1 MSGSK
6 VDSVFRTRS
15 LGVAAAGLTDQYAD
29 GKAAKV
35 WQLYIGDSEDRT
47 STYKKFLIDQLKKR
61 NCKSI
66 LDAACGT
73 GVDSIMLL
81 EEGFTVTSVDASD
94 KMLKQAHKTRWAR
107 RKEDKF
113 DEWVIDEANW
123 LHLENDLNKEGHIP
137 KDGGFDALICMGNSF
152 AHLPDFEGNQREHE
166 MAINNFYKLLKPGGI
181 LMIDHRN
188 YDYILDHGQAPSKN
202 IYYNSEHIVDI
213 KTSVLYV
220 NNAPNL
226 ITLDYEMD
234 VSELYGKPT
243 TQVSPDLNHFRL
255 SYYPHRM
262 NAFTRLLKRSFGS
275 LANHTVFADFKELR
289 EEPNPAFYIHVIEKT
304 K

>member
-1 MSGSK
+1 MSSSK

-35 WQLYIGDSEDRT
+35 WQLYIGDHEDRT

-123 LHLENDLNKEGHIP
+123 LHLEDDLNKEGHIP

-152 AHLPDFEGNQREHE
+152 AHLPDFQGDQHDHRL
-166 MAINNFYKLLKPGGI
+166 AIANFYGLLKPGGVLI
-181 LMIDHRN
+181 IDHRN
-188 YDYILDHGQAPSKN
+188 YDYILENGSAPTKN
-202 IYYNSEHIVDI
+202 IYYNSKHIQGI

-220 NNAPNL
+220 NNQPNM
-226 ITLDYEMD
+226 ITLDYNMD
-234 VSELYGKPT
+234 VSEIF
-243 TQVSPDLNHFRL
+243 PDDKYSHFRL
-255 SYYPHRM
+255 SYYPHRLD
-262 NAFTRLLKRSFGS
+262 AFTRLLKSVFGQD
-275 LANHTVFADFKELR
+275 APHTVYGDFKTLK
-289 EEPNPAFYIHVIEKT
+289 EEPDPAFFIHIIEKP
-304 K
+304 